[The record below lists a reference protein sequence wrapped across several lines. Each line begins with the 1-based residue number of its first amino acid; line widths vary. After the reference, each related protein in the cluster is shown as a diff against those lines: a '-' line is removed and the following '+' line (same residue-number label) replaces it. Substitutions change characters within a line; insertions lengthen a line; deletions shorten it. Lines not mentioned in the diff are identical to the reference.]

1 MSLAETLTN
10 RELLRNLTLREL
22 RTRYRRS
29 VLGWAWSLIN
39 PLATMVIFT
48 IVFSQVF
55 RAPEP
60 IGEPSGLESFPLYL
74 LCGLLPWSFF
84 SVSVGAS
91 MGSLAANSGLV
102 KKVWFPREVL
112 VVSTTFSLVV
122 SLAIEL
128 GVLCVALLI
137 AGNMVVPWLVPLAI
151 LVALLTTFTIGLA
164 LIFSALNVFYRDVGY
179 LWTILAQAWFYL
191 TPIVYPIE
199 LAPDWLRS
207 IVSAQPMGGFVV
219 AFHNLLYDL
228 RWPSA
233 ARWAHLVVCAAGAL
247 ALGQWVFARMSPRF
261 AEEL

>member
-1 MSLAETLTN
+1 MSLTETLSN
-10 RELLRNLTLREL
+10 RELLWNLTLREL

-29 VLGWAWSLIN
+29 VLGWAWSMIN

-60 IGEPSGLESFPLYL
+60 VGEPSGLEAFPLYL
-74 LCGLLPWSFF
+74 LCGLLPWNFF

-91 MGSLAANSGLV
+91 MGGLAANAGLV

-112 VVSTTFSLVV
+112 VVSTTLSLVV
-122 SLAIEL
+122 SLGIEL
-128 GVLCVALLI
+128 GVLSVALII
-137 AGNMVVPWLVPLAI
+137 AGNMVIPWLVPLTAV
-151 LVALLTTFTIGLA
+151 VALLVVFTVGMA

-199 LAPDWLRS
+199 IVPDWLRQ

-233 ARWAHLVVCAAGAL
+233 GRWLHLVLCATVAL
-247 ALGQWVFARMSPRF
+247 AFGQWVFARMSPRF